1 MLKSII
7 LIFSVFTMLSCQSTD
22 TDSNESKAPTPIKS
36 ELLEKKS
43 QLTPKVK
50 KYFDYDEIEYYWT
63 DYKGSRLNLK
73 ESKSKTDSLKYGII
87 FGKIP
92 HDILDVSFVRK
103 LQDIGY
109 KKRLINNS
117 IFYEID
123 NIFTEKTANAPAEE
137 ACIYVY
143 RDVLI
148 FKKNSKVVGVAKICF
163 QCMAHQIKGSE
174 ANTENFGQ
182 DGDYEKLK
190 KILRP

>member
-1 MLKSII
+1 MLKNVIF
-7 LIFSVFTMLSCQSTD
+7 IFSVLTMLSCQSTD
-22 TDSNESKAPTPIKS
+22 NNESKALIKS

-43 QLTPKVK
+43 QLTPEVK

-63 DYKGSRLNLK
+63 DYKGSRFNLK

-92 HDILDVSFVRK
+92 RDILDVSFVGK

-109 KKRLINNS
+109 NKRLIDNS
-117 IFYEID
+117 IFHEID
-123 NIFTEKTANAPAEE
+123 NIFTEKASTNSAEE

-148 FKKNSKVVGVAKICF
+148 FKKKSKVVGVAKICF
-163 QCMAHQIKGSE
+163 SCMAHQIKGTE
-174 ANTENFGQ
+174 VNTENFGQ

-190 KILRP
+190 KLLRHPN